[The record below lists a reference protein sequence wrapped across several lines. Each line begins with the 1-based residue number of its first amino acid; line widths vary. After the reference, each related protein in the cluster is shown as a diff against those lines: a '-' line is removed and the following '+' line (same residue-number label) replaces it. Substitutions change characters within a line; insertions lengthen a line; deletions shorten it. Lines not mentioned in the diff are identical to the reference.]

1 MISGNQIFEC
11 GGRTRNQP
19 KSILNSS
26 EYGKER
32 LNYLQWEGDWKPDNA
47 KEMFDYIIEQN
58 MEHLFYGFELGN
70 EVWVRPVFEA
80 TLVDCSLLQRKNSG
94 HFDG

>member
-1 MISGNQIFEC
+1 MISGN
-11 GGRTRNQP
+11 P
-19 KSILNSS
+19 KPNPELSTKFNYHSRSS

-32 LNYLQWEGDWKPDNA
+32 LNYLQWEGDWRPDNA

-70 EVWVRPVFEA
+70 EVWVRRFSSYKSRIYFVTIHTKLREF
-80 TLVDCSLLQRKNSG
+80 
-94 HFDG
+94 